1 MELLFS
7 ILYLHIMLTTHN
19 YNLSDTT
26 ISRLDIL
33 SISYICDKA
42 VLVPVLITSPAIAIL
57 SDIYIIWVHVSFIPY
72 RQHILMK
79 EFRFSQVHF
88 PALVLVSF
96 LVMFQLLLAFFIPM
110 LMLIKH

>member
-7 ILYLHIMLTTHN
+7 ILYLHIMLTHN
-19 YNLSDTT
+19 YNLSDAT

-57 SDIYIIWVHVSFIPY
+57 SHIYIIWVHVSLIPY

-79 EFRFSQVHF
+79 EFRSSQVHF
-88 PALVLVSF
+88 PALVLVFF
-96 LVMFQLLLAFFIPM
+96 LVMFQLLLAFFTVL